1 MAQHLLAQGFFG
13 TIQPPAAIAAY
24 GDTGGLIK
32 FGNNL
37 LILAVIAGGVLTL
50 FNVVQA
56 GYIYLTAGGDT
67 KAHEK
72 VLNKIT
78 MSLWGMAIMLLAPA
92 LMAVF
97 GFLFFKNPTYFLLPK
112 ISGPTSPAQECPRG
126 GFC

>member
-1 MAQHLLAQGFFG
+1 MTEHLIAADFFG

-24 GDTGGLIK
+24 GPNGGLIT

-37 LILAVIAGGVLTL
+37 LILAVIIGGVLTL

-56 GYIYLTAGGDT
+56 GYIYLTAGTDT

-78 MSLWGMAIMLLAPA
+78 MSLWGMAIMILAPA
-92 LMAVF
+92 LMALF
-97 GFLFFKNPTYFLLPK
+97 GFLFFKNPSFFLKPT
-112 ISGPTSPAQECPRG
+112 ISGPSTEGTGSKK
-126 GFC
+126 